1 MLRCDETQCSN
12 DGMPVV
18 GRLRE
23 LMVVIAIDRGSI
35 EDRSYSCVCESIL
48 FLYLVRK
55 FR

>member
-23 LMVVIAIDRGSI
+23 LMVVIAIDRESI
-35 EDRSYSCVCESIL
+35 EDRSYSCANLLL